1 MRKFERWAKDH
12 LKIHKKAPSQLI
24 SGSRSPSADPAVTV
38 DDQGTSTNHCQCPS
52 ISIDPLVKICRC
64 LKVHLLVPHRHNVAV
79 SLSYDRL
86 LSGRSSLT
94 AGPNP
99 RNDASNALDGTNLDI
114 EDEKTLG

>member
-1 MRKFERWAKDH
+1 MKKFERWAKDH

-24 SGSRSPSADPAVTV
+24 SGSRSLSADPAVTV
-38 DDQGTSTNHCQCPS
+38 DDQGTSTNHCPS

-64 LKVHLLVPHRHNVAV
+64 LKVHLLVPHRQNVAV

-86 LSGRSSLT
+86 LSGRSSRST
-94 AGPNP
+94 GPNP
-99 RNDASNALDGTNLDI
+99 RNDASNALDGADLDI

>member
-24 SGSRSPSADPAVTV
+24 SRSPSADPAVTV
-38 DDQGTSTNHCQCPS
+38 DDQGISTKHCPS
-52 ISIDPLVKICRC
+52 IRIDPLVKICRC
-64 LKVHLLVPHRHNVAV
+64 LKVHLLVLYRDNVAV

-86 LSGRSSLT
+86 LSGRSSRS

-99 RNDASNALDGTNLDI
+99 RNDASNALDGIDLDI